1 MEILRWVRWG
11 REASKVGGR
20 QGREEESRE
29 RFVREEVMWEDDRVE
44 RGLAEGRLLHEME
57 EEEGQVQWWM
67 REGANL
73 QEGEEGAGCRSRKMG
88 SKREGLVEKI
98 SLLKNI
104 TEKLVGR

>member
-29 RFVREEVMWEDDRVE
+29 RFVREEVMYDDRVE
-44 RGLAEGRLLHEME
+44 RGLADGRLLHEME
-57 EEEGQVQWWM
+57 EGEGQVQWWM
-67 REGANL
+67 REGDSL
-73 QEGEEGAGCRSRKMG
+73 QEGEEGAGCSSRKMG

-104 TEKLVGR
+104 TEKLLGR